1 MMRLLIVPHKTNEP
15 IPYSLLLLADET
27 KEAIDEYI
35 YDSKLFYA
43 YTELNPTPIGI
54 IALYQVSSSV
64 LEIKNIAIDNQEQ
77 NKGYGKQLIDFSIQY
92 ATENLYKELIVG
104 TGDTSTQSMNFYL
117 KNGFQPY
124 NIRPNFFLENYPF
137 PIYEN
142 GKQMQHMILFKRII

>member
-1 MMRLLIVPHKTNEP
+1 MRLLIVPHKTNEP

-27 KEAIDEYI
+27 KEAIDKYI

-124 NIRPNFFLENYPF
+124 SIRPNFFLENYPF

>member
-1 MMRLLIVPHKTNEP
+1 MRLLIVPHKTNEP

-27 KEAIDEYI
+27 KEAIDKYI
-35 YDSKLFYA
+35 YESKLFYA
-43 YTELNPTPIGI
+43 YTKLNPTPIGI

-104 TGDTSTQSMNFYL
+104 TGDTSSQSINFYL

>member
-1 MMRLLIVPHKTNEP
+1 MRLLIVPHKTNEA

-27 KEAIDEYI
+27 QEAIDKYI
-35 YDSKLFYA
+35 YESKLFYA
-43 YTELNPTPIGI
+43 YTKLNPIPIGV

-104 TGDTSTQSMNFYL
+104 TGDTSTQSINFYL

-124 NIRPNFFLENYPF
+124 SIRQNFFLENYPF
-137 PIYEN
+137 PIYE
-142 GKQMQHMILFKRII
+142 GCKQMQHMILFKRII

>member
-1 MMRLLIVPHKTNEP
+1 MRLLIVPHKTNEP

-27 KEAIDEYI
+27 KEAIDKYI

-54 IALYQVSSSV
+54 IALYQVSSTV
-64 LEIKNIAIDNQEQ
+64 LEIKNIAICNQEQ
-77 NKGYGKQLIDFSIQY
+77 NKGYGKQLIDFSLQY
-92 ATENLYKELIVG
+92 AKKNQFKELIVG
-104 TGDTSTQSMNFYL
+104 TGDTSSQSINFYL

>member
-1 MMRLLIVPHKTNEP
+1 MRLLIVPHKTNEP

-27 KEAIDEYI
+27 KEAIDKYI

>member
-1 MMRLLIVPHKTNEP
+1 MRLLIVPHKTNEA

-27 KEAIDEYI
+27 QEAIDKYI
-35 YDSKLFYA
+35 YESKLFFA
-43 YTELNPTPIGI
+43 YTKLNPIPIGV

-104 TGDTSTQSMNFYL
+104 TGDTSTQSINFYL

-124 NIRPNFFLENYPF
+124 NIRQNFFLENYPF
-137 PIYEN
+137 PIYE
-142 GKQMQHMILFKRII
+142 GCKQMQHMILFKRII

>member
-1 MMRLLIVPHKTNEP
+1 MRLLIVPHKTNEA

-27 KEAIDEYI
+27 QEAIDKYI
-35 YDSKLFYA
+35 YESKLFYA
-43 YTELNPTPIGI
+43 YTKLNPIPIGV

-64 LEIKNIAIDNQEQ
+64 LEIKNIAICNQEQ
-77 NKGYGKQLIDFSIQY
+77 NKGYGKQLIDFSLQY
-92 ATENLYKELIVG
+92 AKKNQFKELIVG
-104 TGDTSTQSMNFYL
+104 TGDTSTQSINFYL

-124 NIRPNFFLENYPF
+124 NIRQNFFLENYPF

>member
-1 MMRLLIVPHKTNEP
+1 MRLLIVPHKTNEP

-27 KEAIDEYI
+27 KEAIDKYI

-64 LEIKNIAIDNQEQ
+64 LEIKNIAICNQEQ
-77 NKGYGKQLIDFSIQY
+77 NKGYGKQLIDFSLQY
-92 ATENLYKELIVG
+92 AKKNLYKELIVG
-104 TGDTSTQSMNFYL
+104 TGDTSSQSINFYL

>member
-1 MMRLLIVPHKTNEP
+1 MRLLIVPHKTNEP

>member
-1 MMRLLIVPHKTNEP
+1 MRLLIVPHKTNEA

-27 KEAIDEYI
+27 QEAIDKYI
-35 YDSKLFYA
+35 YESKLFYA
-43 YTELNPTPIGI
+43 YTKLNPIPIGV

-104 TGDTSTQSMNFYL
+104 TGDTSTQSINFYL

-124 NIRPNFFLENYPF
+124 NIRQNFFLENYPF

>member
-1 MMRLLIVPHKTNEP
+1 MRLLIVPYKTNEP

-27 KEAIDEYI
+27 KEAIDKYI

-104 TGDTSTQSMNFYL
+104 TGDTSSQSINFYL

>member
-1 MMRLLIVPHKTNEP
+1 MKLLIVPHKTNEA

-27 KEAIDEYI
+27 QEAIDKYI
-35 YDSKLFYA
+35 YESKLFYA
-43 YTELNPTPIGI
+43 YTKLNPIPIGV

-104 TGDTSTQSMNFYL
+104 TGDTSSQSINFYL